1 MKDYQYEISEEKGH
15 YKVKAVLKPHSRS
28 GRHQGGLIEALY
40 KHKLLRDDDEDFRF
54 EFERK
59 DDGSLNVYA
68 VFRVDKTELKYEFDD
83 VKEDMDEI
91 TEKAQGKYWDSLD
104 YAERF
109 LAMLQVAKE
118 LDLT

>member
-1 MKDYQYEISEEKGH
+1 MNDYQYEISEEKDH
-15 YKVKAVLKPHSRS
+15 YKVKTVLKPHSKS
-28 GRHQGGLIEALY
+28 GRHQGALVEALY
-40 KHKLLRDDDEDFRF
+40 KHKLLRDDTEDFRF
-54 EFERK
+54 ELERK

-91 TEKAQGKYWDSLD
+91 TEKAQEKYWDSQD

-118 LDLT
+118 LDLI